1 MEKFVK
7 LTYVVIVVLFLI
19 SMSVLGWY
27 VMDTKK
33 ENDIEIA
40 NLKKKIEEIT
50 LPRSEKEINTPDD
63 IRIIKEYE
71 YRAPTEGSMK
81 IIAFDEDSKVV
92 WEYKTGTD
100 SMVEYSYDMLWPHYD
115 CVFSLENTKLVIL
128 NTFTG
133 EKRAEV
139 KFGQDERIVAAG
151 YYKGDLYTLTEVW
164 FEGGTM
170 MTHKISKIDN
180 DGHILASKN
189 LDSGIYDGFDQ
200 TVEKVEITRID
211 ETEIEIF
218 VTRLDEKNI
227 EYITN
232 REF

>member
-1 MEKFVK
+1 MERFVK
-7 LTYVVIVVLFLI
+7 LTYIVIVTLFLI
-19 SMSVLGWY
+19 SMSILGWY

-33 ENDIEIA
+33 ENDIEVE
-40 NLKKKIEEIT
+40 NLKKQIEELT

-63 IRIIKEYE
+63 LRIIKQYE
-71 YRAPTEGSMK
+71 YKNPTEGSMK

-92 WEYKTGTD
+92 WEYKTD
-100 SMVEYSYDMLWPHYD
+100 AASMVEYSYDMSWPHYD
-115 CVFSLENTKLVIL
+115 CVFSLEDTKLVIL
-128 NTFTG
+128 NVFTG

-139 KFGQDERIVAAG
+139 KFEQDEKIVAVG
-151 YYKGDLYTLTEVW
+151 YYKGDLYALTEAW
-164 FEGGTM
+164 SDGGTK

-189 LDSGIYDGFDQ
+189 LESPIYDGFDQ

>member
-1 MEKFVK
+1 MERFVK
-7 LTYVVIVVLFLI
+7 LTYIVIVILFLI

-33 ENDIEIA
+33 EKDIEVASI
-40 NLKKKIEEIT
+40 KKELEEVT
-50 LPRSEKEINTPDD
+50 LPKSDKEISTPDD
-63 IRIIKEYE
+63 VIIVKEYE
-71 YRAPTEGSMK
+71 YKTPTEASMK
-81 IIAFDEDSKVV
+81 IIAFDSDSKVV
-92 WEYKTGTD
+92 WSYKTEATT
-100 SMVEYSYDMLWPHYD
+100 MAEYSYDMVWPHYE

-128 NTFTG
+128 NTFNG

-139 KFGQDERIVAAG
+139 KFEEGESVVAAG
-151 YYKGDLYTLTEVW
+151 YYKGDLYALTEVW
-164 FEGGTM
+164 SDGGTKM
-170 MTHKISKIDN
+170 NHRISKIDN

-189 LDSGIYDGFDQ
+189 LQSPVYEGMDQ

-227 EYITN
+227 EKIVD
-232 REF
+232 RSF